1 MNQVCVDCSSLRN
14 KRLAEAVLPSSRQPS
29 GLSSGRVIGRSI
41 SPQSDRPTH
50 GHFRFHYS
58 TCSGTKITLPWRYW
72 RPIPYDFQMVITWFV
87 RPTVSCSSRMNSN
100 H

>member
-1 MNQVCVDCSSLRN
+1 MNQVCVVRN
-14 KRLAEAVLPSSRQPS
+14 KHLAEAVLPSSCQPS
-29 GLSSGRVIGRSI
+29 GQVIGRSI

-58 TCSGTKITLPWRYW
+58 TCSGTKITLPWRYR

-87 RPTVSCSSRMNSN
+87 RPTMSCSNCMNSN